1 MQRIRL
7 ISTLILFLIATC
19 STSAYADWWDWLAE
33 LSGPGGFH
41 SRGNMTLTVY
51 CWHGPVE
58 ENKAEGTTG
67 NGRNAHWFHLL
78 QDRKAKGPCVFFD
91 ARTFESKDLNDPRFF
106 PTRLEIYQAGP
117 TYRLWTPVEI
127 GVGMGAVHF
136 HSGSVITNRLIFDVP
151 RVALN
156 PLRVVPALLKKRN
169 GGFGFFGLD
178 YRAELIQGKLT
189 QDNFRPKPGTTFEAT
204 NSLVASAGFMVDPVA
219 LVRLIANK

>member
-1 MQRIRL
+1 MSRTVRVTTFLL
-7 ISTLILFLIATC
+7 IVMTIWSRPAR
-19 STSAYADWWDWLAE
+19 ADLWEWLAE

-41 SRGNMTLTVY
+41 SRGNVTVTVY
-51 CWHGPVE
+51 CWHRDVE
-58 ENKAEGTTG
+58 EDRAQGLTG
-67 NGRNAHWFHLL
+67 GARNAHWFHLL

-151 RVALN
+151 RVALK
-156 PLRVVPALLKKRN
+156 PLLVVPALQKKRN
-169 GGFGFFGLD
+169 GGFGFFGLY

>member
-1 MQRIRL
+1 MPRVLRIA
-7 ISTLILFLIATC
+7 TLFLFLTATW
-19 STSAYADWWDWLAE
+19 STTAHADWWEWLAE

-41 SRGNMTLTVY
+41 SRGNITVTVY
-51 CWHGPVE
+51 CWHKDVE
-58 ENKAEGTTG
+58 EDRAQGLIG
-67 NGRNAHWFHLL
+67 GARNAHWFHLL
-78 QDRKAKGPCVFFD
+78 QDRNAKGPCVFFD

-151 RVALN
+151 RVALK
-156 PLRVVPALLKKRN
+156 PLLVVPALQKKRN
-169 GGFGFFGLD
+169 GGFGFFGLY

>member
-1 MQRIRL
+1 MSRTVRVTTFLL
-7 ISTLILFLIATC
+7 IVMTIWSRPAR
-19 STSAYADWWDWLAE
+19 ADLWEWLAE

-41 SRGNMTLTVY
+41 SRGNVTVTVY
-51 CWHGPVE
+51 CWHRDVDE
-58 ENKAEGTTG
+58 DRAEGLTG
-67 NGRNAHWFHLL
+67 EARNAHWFHLL

-106 PTRLEIYQAGP
+106 PTRLEIYEAGP

-127 GVGMGAVHF
+127 GVAMGAVHF
-136 HSGSVITNRLIFDVP
+136 HSGSVITNRLIFDLP
-151 RVALN
+151 RVALK
-156 PLRVVPALLKKRN
+156 PLLVVPALQKKRN
-169 GGFGFFGLD
+169 GGFGFLGLY